1 MGIMRAGGLIVP
13 VIDFWFSIG
22 STYTYLAVMRLA
34 EIEQQTGVRFAWK
47 PFNVRAVMIEMN
59 NIPFANKPAK
69 AAYMWRDIERRAG
82 MRGLAPKLP
91 EPYPLSELERAN
103 RVAIVGAAEGWCPAY
118 VRASYRRWMEAG
130 LPAGSEPNVSESVI
144 EAGANAKDVLAPGG
158 RGRDQGSARSRDGAG
173 QGAGRLRLADLRR
186 RQGGLLGRRSP
197 RGRPLLERSH
207 ARMSAC
213 RRQLNATAAR
223 PVPASPSRLP

>member
-1 MGIMRAGGLIVP
+1 MP

-91 EPYPLSELERAN
+91 APYPLSELELAN

-144 EAGANAKDVLAPGG
+144 EAGADAKDVLARADAEETRAALAAATEQAKELGVFGSPTFVVGKEVFWGDDRLEDALFRSGRTPG
-158 RGRDQGSARSRDGAG
+158 
-173 QGAGRLRLADLRR
+173 
-186 RQGGLLGRRSP
+186 
-197 RGRPLLERSH
+197 
-207 ARMSAC
+207 
-213 RRQLNATAAR
+213 
-223 PVPASPSRLP
+223 